1 MIKYK
6 VQIDMSEFGEP
17 AIWQDVE
24 CVMFDTR
31 AEALAHIEWMRKEYG
46 GKIEY
51 RVQPYAE
58 YPTTPA
64 YYEQDG
70 GSMCNGIGRSYF

>member
-6 VQIDMSEFGEP
+6 VQIDMSEFGEA

-24 CVMFDTR
+24 CVMFDTC
-31 AEALAHIEWMRKEYG
+31 AEAVAHIEWMKKEYG
-46 GKIEY
+46 DTIEY

-64 YYEQDG
+64 YYEADG
-70 GSMCNGIGRSYF
+70 GSMWNGVGRSYF